1 MSAATTGAQ
10 NNLNTEPKAGAFLAS
25 SIPIAPQGTFTA
37 YSKPQPAVLSFFAVW
52 GQQWWRGY
60 LVGCLETASRAVTCV
75 HKLPHKLPPLYNLLH
90 WLPHKAAS
98 QVASEFALCPVAQEC
113 TAQVGAAAAVPQL
126 WVHSPGQRRHVHDTE
141 RCQSCAAAAARH
153 ARFWSVSQTAGYVY
167 LSPASAPLFNH
178 AFVLYLLICSLICS
192 FTHSPVHSFVHA
204 CMHASSYTCIRL
216 LVSFPGYPMHSMHL
230 VHTVLCRSMHEV
242 AVGQLAY
249 QQRVLKMSQ
258 VWPHTN
264 SCQFCFSVQ
273 QAVKLQYLHTCKVP

>member
-1 MSAATTGAQ
+1 M
-10 NNLNTEPKAGAFLAS
+10 
-25 SIPIAPQGTFTA
+25 
-37 YSKPQPAVLSFFAVW
+37 
-52 GQQWWRGY
+52 
-60 LVGCLETASRAVTCV
+60 
-75 HKLPHKLPPLYNLLH
+75 
-90 WLPHKAAS
+90 
-98 QVASEFALCPVAQEC
+98 AQEC

-153 ARFWSVSQTAGYVY
+153 ARFWSVSQTAGYIY
-167 LSPASAPLFNH
+167 LSPASAPLFHH
-178 AFVLYLLICSLICS
+178 AFVLLPTRLFFHL
-192 FTHSPVHSFVHA
+192 FMHA
-204 CMHASSYTCIRL
+204 CKHLAIHASDFWFL
-216 LVSFPGYPMHSMHL
+216 PGYPMQSMHL

-264 SCQFCFSVQ
+264 SCQFCFLVQ